1 MEHLRRDPRFVA
13 RQQVELAAADRSAVR
28 KIWTENISKGGLF
41 VVTDEPPALRSRVMV
56 RLTVDGGELA
66 LEAEVVHVVAPVDAQ
81 AWGTSAGVGLQFVAL
96 NDKQRVALGTYCDGL
111 AAKLA
116 AEESSDLPRARA
128 PANELQGALHA
139 LFTGTDANDL
149 YGAIGVK
156 SDASAAD
163 IEARLVN
170 LGELFGQRHKG
181 LPPAQLARQENA
193 LKLLPRIRRLLGD
206 PARRLD
212 HDLRRGLIRAEVLAQ
227 RPLHEQRKLRDA
239 WKVAFPERIREAE
252 ATSLNAAGVA
262 TAGDYAKA
270 AQLGEQALRLDPL
283 NVALR
288 ETIRE
293 WKKSGLK
300 KA

>member
-13 RQQVELAAADRSAVR
+13 RQQVELAATDRSAVR

-41 VVTDEPPALRSRVMV
+41 VITDDPPSLRSRVMV

-66 LEAEVVHVVAPVDAQ
+66 LDAEVVHVVAPEDAK
-81 AWGTSAGVGLQFVAL
+81 AWGTPAGVGLQFVAL
-96 NDKQRVALGTYCDGL
+96 NEKQRLALGAYCDGL

-116 AEESSDLPRARA
+116 AEESSDLPRNRT

-139 LFTGTDANDL
+139 LFAGTDANDL

-156 SDASAAD
+156 SDSTAED
-163 IEARLVN
+163 IESRLVA
-170 LGELFGQRHKG
+170 LADLFRQRHKG
-181 LPPAQLARQENA
+181 LPPAQVARQENA

-212 HDLRRGLIRAEVLAQ
+212 HDLRRGLIRPEVLAQ

-239 WKVAFPERIREAE
+239 WKNAFPERISEAE
-252 ATSLNAAGVA
+252 TTSLNAAGVA
-262 TAGDYAKA
+262 TTGDYAKP

-288 ETIRE
+288 EPIRE
-293 WKKSGLK
+293 WKKSGAK
-300 KA
+300 KS

>member
-41 VVTDEPPALRSRVMV
+41 VVTDDPPPLRSRVVV

-66 LEAEVVHVVAPVDAQ
+66 LDAEVVHVVATSDAK
-81 AWGTSAGVGLQFVAL
+81 AWGCPAGVGLQFVAL
-96 NDKQRVALGTYCDGL
+96 NDKQRVALGAYCDGL

-116 AEESSDLPRARA
+116 PEESADLPKTRA
-128 PANELQGALHA
+128 PVNELQGALQA
-139 LFTGTDANDL
+139 LFSGTDANDL

-156 SDASAAD
+156 SDASTAD
-163 IEARLVN
+163 IEARLAA

-181 LPPAQLARQENA
+181 LPPAQLARQDNA

-227 RPLHEQRKLRDA
+227 KPLHEQRKLRDA
-239 WKVAFPERIREAE
+239 WKVAFPERLAEAE
-252 ATSLNAAGVA
+252 STSLNAAGVA
-262 TAGDYAKA
+262 SSGDYAKA

-283 NVALR
+283 NAALR
-288 ETIRE
+288 ETVRE
-293 WKKSGLK
+293 WKKSSAK